1 MEKVL
6 LMMHAIVAVLLIIVI
21 LLQKSSTDGLKG
33 MGGDGGAGALFS
45 RTSSSN
51 FLTKTTVILALIFTV
66 NCLVLSNLA
75 SRKSSKSLLAQL
87 SKEKI
92 ERVHTE
98 SLPMAD

>member
-6 LMMHAIVAVLLIIVI
+6 LMVHALVAGLLILVI

-51 FLTKTTVILALIFTV
+51 FLTKTTVILAIIFMV
-66 NCLVLSNLA
+66 NCLILSNLA
-75 SRKSSKSLLAQL
+75 SRKSSKALLHQL

-92 ERVHTE
+92 EQVTTE